1 MKRILFLCP
10 DNSLLSPMAQSLA
23 RLYAQEGTLT
33 YSSGLADAEAFEPR
47 LASML
52 GELGLAPR
60 IHAPQ
65 SLAEHADLRFD
76 CCVWLGPE
84 PPPATGLNLDVQW
97 ILPNPAGLPDE
108 AYRHFRDRLAER
120 VRNLMNLFETELD

>member
-10 DNSLLSPMAQSLA
+10 DNSLLSPMAQALA
-23 RLYAQEGTLT
+23 RLYAQEDTLT
-33 YSSGLADAEAFEPR
+33 YSAGLSAAEAFDPR
-47 LASML
+47 LAGML

-60 IHAPQ
+60 ISTPQ
-65 SLAEHADLRFD
+65 SLAEHAGLHFD
-76 CCVWLGPE
+76 CCVWLGPQ
-84 PPPATGLNLDVQW
+84 PPPSIGLNLDVQW
-97 ILPNPAGLPDE
+97 ILPDPSGLADE

>member
-1 MKRILFLCP
+1 MKRILFLCS
-10 DNSLLSPMAQSLA
+10 DNSLLSPMAQALA
-23 RLYAQEGTLT
+23 RLYAQEDTLT
-33 YSSGLADAEAFEPR
+33 YSAGLSVAEAFDPR
-47 LASML
+47 LAPML

-60 IHAPQ
+60 INAPQ

-76 CCVWLGPE
+76 CCVWLGPQ

-97 ILPNPAGLPDE
+97 ILSDPSGLPDE
-108 AYRHFRDRLAER
+108 AYRNFRDRLAER